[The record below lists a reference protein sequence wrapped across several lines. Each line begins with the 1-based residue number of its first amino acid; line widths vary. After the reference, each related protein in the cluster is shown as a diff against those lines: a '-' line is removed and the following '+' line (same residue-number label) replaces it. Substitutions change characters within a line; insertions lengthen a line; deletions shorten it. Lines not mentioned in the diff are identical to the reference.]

1 MPRTTMQKDFSSC
14 SSDRLNRPA
23 NQTDPSPW
31 TVAQK
36 MNQRAKKPRPVDARR
51 AGFRLV
57 LSLLPAVAISAP
69 TSLAPEY
76 FPVAQSRP
84 YLAIVGAPGFRFGSP
99 PPPDS
104 RPVASAPPKP
114 AAEQPEAAPAPTVE
128 STATTAMPPAM
139 AEPSVAPTP
148 VESTPK
154 PVQEKTPPPIIPDH
168 NRSRVRAEDFL
179 PYFQFPSAGGPNGDV
194 TVVAP
199 VAPSAPTAPAIP
211 PSSATYRQQ

>member
-1 MPRTTMQKDFSSC
+1 MT
-14 SSDRLNRPA
+14 
-23 NQTDPSPW
+23 
-31 TVAQK
+31 
-36 MNQRAKKPRPVDARR
+36 QRAKKPRPVDARR

-84 YLAIVGAPGFRFGSP
+84 YLAIVGAPDFRFGSP

-104 RPVASAPPKP
+104 RPVASAPPQP
-114 AAEQPEAAPAPTVE
+114 AAERPEAAPAPAVE
-128 STATTAMPPAM
+128 APAATAA
-139 AEPSVAPTP
+139 PSVMPEQAVAPAQP
-148 VESTPK
+148 ESAPK
-154 PVQEKTPPPIIPDH
+154 PVQEKTPPPIIPD
-168 NRSRVRAEDFL
+168 NTRSRVRAEDFL
-179 PYFQFPSAGGPNGDV
+179 PYFQFPSSGGPNGDV

-199 VAPSAPTAPAIP
+199 VGPSAPTAPAIP